1 MEKLVFSVYDV
12 QADIYDSPMVFE
24 NMKIAIGGIRRNIR
38 DMYIKGD
45 VTLDALRDRQLRYVG
60 MFDTCNGSFGDSDEY
75 KDMNIRLSE
84 FVSDL
89 VVSDEV

>member
-24 NMKIAIGGIRRNIR
+24 SMRLAIGGIRRNIR

-45 VTLDALRDRQLRYVG
+45 ITLDALRDRQLRFIGV
-60 MFDTCNGSFGDSDEY
+60 FDSGSGCFGDSDEY
-75 KDMNIRLSE
+75 EKVNIRLSD

-89 VVSDEV
+89 VVNDEV

>member
-12 QADIYDSPMVFE
+12 QADMYDSPMVFDSL
-24 NMKIAIGGIRRNIR
+24 KIAVAGIRRNIR

-45 VTLDALRDRQLRYVG
+45 ITLDALRDRQLRFVG
-60 MFDTCNGSFGDSDEY
+60 MFDTGSGSFGDSDEY
-75 KDMNIRLSE
+75 KEMNVRLSD

>member
-24 NMKIAIGGIRRNIR
+24 SMRIAIGGIRRNIR
-38 DMYIKGD
+38 DMYIKGE
-45 VTLDALRDRQLRYVG
+45 VTLDALRDRQLRYIG
-60 MFDTCNGSFGDSDEY
+60 MFDSSSGCFDDSDEY
-75 KDMNIRLSE
+75 EKVNIRLSD